1 MLAVVRLLAGVCT
14 GVDGQRAPLDEAL
27 AAVWVV
33 AFVRPLVRV
42 YPIVALQVRLAVE
55 ALWLGGV
62 SYLVIAAAA
71 ARGSQCTHLT
81 TPIPVALKGASRGR
95 FVVNNLHDFH
105 IWGLL
110 GSWFRR

>member
-14 GVDGQRAPLDEAL
+14 GVDSQGAPLDEAL

-42 YPIVALQVRLAVE
+42 YPIVALQVGLAVE
-55 ALWLGGV
+55 AL
-62 SYLVIAAAA
+62 A
-71 ARGSQCTHLT
+71 
-81 TPIPVALKGASRGR
+81 TPVPVALKGASRGR